1 MPNSARRE
9 DYESKKLASAKIAAD
24 SHAKYIKEAQALIA
38 KSVTKSAKSLIKLTN
53 TATQEDA
60 TRLNA
65 IKHHLKLAGL
75 EIERVEH
82 TGDPIQ
88 VFLPEVS
95 K

>member
-1 MPNSARRE
+1 MPRNRE
-9 DYESKKLASAKIAAD
+9 PDYEEKGRILAKLAKE
-24 SHAKYIKEAQALIA
+24 SHAKYIKGAQALIA
-38 KSVTKSAKSLIKLTN
+38 KSVTKSAKSLINLTE

-88 VFLPEVS
+88 IFLPEVS